1 MLLVVGSS
9 SVLKSSQGELNYS
22 RLCRL
27 LISTGSRVLRD
38 TFDSIIP
45 PENLRELLKRDPAH
59 SRLQLLRKKG
69 VLTSVHWSKLYP
81 ATPTEVSSAS
91 FDIPLLIVLIRTI
104 CNLSPPPAGWD
115 TPPLTA
121 DTSLESDIARIKY
134 FMNAVS
140 KHAPEG
146 SCSDAV
152 FRSYWQHIRDT
163 LLRLGGADY
172 ENLIDEMKDQD
183 IEFLDKEHFREL
195 LKQWKR
201 VEDDIKEKLNELE
214 TDEAS
219 KEEGMIYSRPFA
231 ARMSL
236 WDTILNYQ
244 RLKQTVAVL
253 PIFRF

>member
-1 MLLVVGSS
+1 MLRG
-9 SVLKSSQGELNYS
+9 
-22 RLCRL
+22 
-27 LISTGSRVLRD
+27 

-45 PENLRELLKRDPAH
+45 PENLRECLKRDPAH

-69 VLTSVHWSKLYP
+69 VLSSFHWSKLYP

-91 FDIPLLIVLIRTI
+91 FDIPLLIVLLRTI

-121 DTSLESDIARIKY
+121 DTSRESDIARIKY

-140 KHAPEG
+140 KHATEG
-146 SCSDAV
+146 SVSDAV
-152 FRSYWQHIRDT
+152 FRSYWQHIRVT
-163 LLRLGGADY
+163 LVRLGGADY
-172 ENLIDEMKDQD
+172 EDLIDEMKDQD
-183 IEFLDKEHFREL
+183 IEFFDNEHFSEL

-214 TDEAS
+214 TEEAS

-231 ARMSL
+231 ALVSL